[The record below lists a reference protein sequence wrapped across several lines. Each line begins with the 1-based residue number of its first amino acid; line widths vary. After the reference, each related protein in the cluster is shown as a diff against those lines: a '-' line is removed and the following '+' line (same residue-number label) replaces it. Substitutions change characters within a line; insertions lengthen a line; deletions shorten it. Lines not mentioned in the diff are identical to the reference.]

1 MTIKLATPGDRKLHS
16 VRASGRE
23 SILNE
28 RVAIGTME
36 VMGAAYLSELRGRKP
51 VTPEEYRVLQSFVQ
65 NGKSDEEIILSII
78 HELMRPYSEE

>member
-1 MTIKLATPGDRKLHS
+1 
-16 VRASGRE
+16 VRQGRE

-51 VTPEEYRVLQSFVQ
+51 VTPEEYREFCQSFVQ